1 MSANPW
7 MKFYPADWRSDPM
20 LRMCSIGARGLW
32 MEMLCLMHE
41 ADPYGHLVVN
51 KKPPSDMQLGLLTG
65 VDPSTVRTLISEL
78 EEAGVFSRNRSG
90 VIYSRRMVEDD
101 KKAQTARKNGK
112 FGGNPNLCK
121 TTGFPPS
128 DNPPDKG
135 GVNGRDNTQ
144 KPEARS
150 QKKETPQSPP
160 SGGGGNGGDFFHF
173 WEAYPSRGDATNP
186 KKPAEDKFA
195 QLVKSGVNPAVILA
209 GARAYAEHCRS
220 SGREG
225 TDKVMQAKT
234 FLNQQVYA
242 DYSKPRPVPGSGS
255 DQRWRNRIT
264 LFRDTGRWEGMWGA
278 EPGQP
283 GCQAPPE
290 LLAEILKEGAA

>member
-1 MSANPW
+1 MSGNPW
-7 MKFYPADWRSDPM
+7 MKFYPSDWRSDPM
-20 LRMCSIGARGLW
+20 LRMCSIAARGLW

-51 KKPPSDMQLGLLTG
+51 KKPPSDTQLGLLTG

-90 VIYSRRMVEDD
+90 VIYSRRMVDDD

-121 TTGFPPS
+121 TTDIPPS

-135 GVNGRDNTQ
+135 RVNGRDNTQ
-144 KPEARS
+144 KPEARY

-160 SGGGGNGGDFFHF
+160 SGGGKGGGDFVHF
-173 WEAYPSRGDATNP
+173 WEAYPSRGGATNP
-186 KKPAEDKFA
+186 KKPAEDKFVR
-195 QLVKSGVNPAVILA
+195 LVQSGVNPAVIIA
-209 GARAYAEHCRS
+209 GARNYAAHCRETD
-220 SGREG
+220 RDG
-225 TDKVMQAKT
+225 TDKVKQAIT

-242 DYSKPRPVPGSGS
+242 DYSKPQAVPGSGK
-255 DQRWRNRIT
+255 WRNR
-264 LFRDTGRWEGMWGA
+264 LAHYRDKHQWDGMWGP

-283 GCQAPPE
+283 GCQAPDG
-290 LLAEILKEGAA
+290 LWDEIRKEGAA